1 MDKIAKFAVKNPVTI
16 LMFVLGIVLLGFISL
31 GKLGTDLFP
40 DLNNPKIYIELQAGE
55 KPPEEIEKSYVDLI
69 ESLSMRQSDVT
80 GVSSVSKNGSA
91 LITVEYDWK
100 KDMDEAFLNL
110 QKELNSYAQNTDLD
124 EFTISLYDPNAAPV
138 MVVALKN
145 DQITDMDEL
154 RLVAQNYIRNE
165 LIRIEGI
172 ADIRLSGEEE
182 SEVVIETNNYLLEA
196 YGISSDII
204 ASQISN
210 YNRNVSGGS
219 IIDLGTRY
227 TIKGVTLLEDIE
239 DLKNIIVAFK
249 EPENSATGSSA
260 STYSASSL
268 SGDAGDNSG
277 KAPVYLKDV
286 ATVSFKNKEPV
297 NMVTINGERCIGLS
311 VYKEPK
317 FNTVDAVKSLDE
329 EFDKLA
335 KALPGYQFIKIEDQ
349 GSYISGAI
357 GEVRNTLL
365 IGILLAVFVLYI
377 FLRRIGT
384 TLVISIAIP
393 VSIIATFNLLYF
405 NHLTLNI
412 MTLGGLALGAGM
424 LVDNAIVVL
433 ENITRLRNTGMPL
446 TEAIIK
452 GTGEVGAAITA
463 STLTTIVVFLPIVYL
478 HGASGALFKD
488 MAWTVAFSLISSLLI
503 ALMVIPMLV
512 SLFFPKTDSPGRQ
525 STGISYKGYSKFLTK
540 VIDKRGLVIWLAI
553 ILMGG
558 TALLI
563 PRLGSEFMPKT
574 ESNEFTVNLTMPV
587 GTSLERTF
595 GTATNAGEIIK
606 EILGDK
612 LVLIY
617 LQAGENNISTVT
629 TDNKREGENSAS
641 IKVILGNEYTGL
653 TEEAITMVD
662 SYLSVIPDIEVG
674 YTRKESALQ
683 TTLGTSG
690 SPFVLEISGEEYP
703 QLEKLLEEA
712 RDSLTGMAGL
722 YNITTS
728 LDKGTPE
735 VEVVVDRFKAS
746 YYNATVASVISQIN
760 NYLQGSQAG
769 SFEKDGEIKDITIK
783 LDEISLNQ
791 LRDMKISAGSATI
804 PLSEIAD
811 IKTVTSPVEVT
822 RNNQARTVY
831 LYADV
836 SQESSFNKI
845 VSEAEERLSPII
857 LPVNYKMNITG
868 EELKRQESMSSLTFA
883 LILSLVLV
891 FMVLAAQFESLLQPF
906 IIMFTIPFAG
916 VGTILTFFLLG
927 KSLNMMAYIGIIMLA
942 GIAVNNATILID
954 RINQLREGGLSKR
967 DAIIEASSQR
977 IRPIIMTSLTTI
989 LALLPLTLGIG
1000 ESTALRAPMA
1010 LAVISG
1016 LVTSTVLTLIVI
1028 PTVYWGLDSLSGLIT
1043 GKKDIHSAEAE
1054 TITNNN

>member
-16 LMFVLGIVLLGFISL
+16 LMFVLGIALLGFISL

-40 DLNNPKIYIELQAGE
+40 DLNNPKIYIELKAGE
-55 KPPEEIEKSYVDLI
+55 KPPEEIEKNFVDQI

-110 QKELNSYAQNTDLD
+110 QKELNSYAQNTELD

-154 RLVAQNYIRNE
+154 RLTAQNYIRNE
-165 LIRIEGI
+165 LIRIDGI

-204 ASQISN
+204 ATQISN

-219 IIDLGTRY
+219 ILDLGTRY
-227 TIKGVTLLEDIE
+227 TIKGVTLLEDLE

-249 EPENSATGSSA
+249 EPENAAPSSISSYSA
-260 STYSASSL
+260 STPGESR
-268 SGDAGDNSG
+268 DNSG
-277 KAPVYLKDV
+277 NVPVYLKDV
-286 ATVSFKNKEPV
+286 ASVSFKNKEAK
-297 NMVTINGERCIGLS
+297 NMVTVNGERCVSLS
-311 VYKEPK
+311 IYKEPK

-329 EFDKLA
+329 AFNDLA

-433 ENITRLRNTGMPL
+433 ENITRLRNTGLPL
-446 TEAIIK
+446 IEAIIK
-452 GTGEVGAAITA
+452 GTGEVGSAITA

-512 SLFFPKTDSPGRQ
+512 SVFFPKTDVPEKQ
-525 STGISYKGYSKFLTK
+525 SSGITYYGYSKFLGK
-540 VIDKRGLVIWLAI
+540 VVDKRGLVILLAT

-563 PRLGSEFMPKT
+563 PKLGSEFMPKT
-574 ESNEFTVNLTMPV
+574 ESNEFTVNITLPI

-595 GTATNAGEIIK
+595 ATASNAEEIIK
-606 EILGDK
+606 ELLGDK
-612 LVLIY
+612 LDLMY
-617 LQAGENNISTVT
+617 LQAGEDNVSTVT
-629 TDNKREGENSAS
+629 TDNKSEGENSAS
-641 IKVILGNEYTGL
+641 IKVILGSGYTGL

-662 SYLSVIPDIEVG
+662 SFLSTIPDMEVG

-690 SPFVLEISGEEYP
+690 SPFVLEISGEEYSE
-703 QLEKLLEEA
+703 LEKLLFEA
-712 RDSLTGMAGL
+712 RNSLEGTTGL

-728 LDKGTPE
+728 IDQGTPE
-735 VEVVVDRFKAS
+735 IEVEVDRFKAS
-746 YYNATVASVISQIN
+746 YYNATVASVTSQIS

-769 SFEKDGEIKDITIK
+769 SFEKDGELKDITIK
-783 LDEISLNQ
+783 LDEISLSQ
-791 LRDMKISAGSATI
+791 LKDMKITAGNATV

-845 VSEAEERLSPII
+845 VAEAQEKLNPII
-857 LPVNYKMNITG
+857 LPQNYKMNITG

-942 GIAVNNATILID
+942 GIAVNNATILVD
-954 RINQLREGGLSKR
+954 RINQLREKGLSKR
-967 DAIIEASSQR
+967 DAIIEAGSQR

-1016 LVTSTVLTLIVI
+1016 LITSTILTLIVI
-1028 PTVYWGLDSLSGLIT
+1028 PSVYWVLDSLSAMIL
-1043 GKKDIHSAEAE
+1043 GKKEVNHEE
-1054 TITNNN
+1054 TKTIKNIN